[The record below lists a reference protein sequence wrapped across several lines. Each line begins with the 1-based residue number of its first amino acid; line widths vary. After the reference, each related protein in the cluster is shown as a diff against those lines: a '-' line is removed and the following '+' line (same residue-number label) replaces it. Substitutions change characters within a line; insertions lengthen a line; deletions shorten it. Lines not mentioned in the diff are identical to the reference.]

1 MRDRTSSTTLHQSA
15 MERAQEAALA
25 QDPEV
30 ARELFRRALE
40 LERRA
45 AEVWEETRD
54 EEPTRSILY
63 RSAAALAWSS
73 QDYAEA
79 ERLARKGLEGRPSGN
94 VVRELDELLEKVYRK
109 VPSLRAS

>member
-1 MRDRTSSTTLHQSA
+1 MKAGETMRDRASSASLHQSA
-15 MERAQEAALA
+15 MERTQEAVLA

-30 ARELFRRALE
+30 TRELFRRALD

-45 AEVWEETRD
+45 AEIWEETRD

-63 RSAAALAWSS
+63 RSAAALAWTS

-79 ERLARKGLEGRPSGN
+79 ERLARKGLEGRPPSN
-94 VVRELDELLEKVYRK
+94 IARELNELLETV
-109 VPSLRAS
+109 SAG

>member
-1 MRDRTSSTTLHQSA
+1 
-15 MERAQEAALA
+15 MERTQEAVLA

-45 AEVWEETRD
+45 AEVWEEETRD

-63 RSAAALAWSS
+63 RSAAALAWSC
-73 QDYAEA
+73 QNYAEA
-79 ERLARKGLEGRPSGN
+79 ERLARKGLEGRPPSN
-94 VVRELDELLEKVYRK
+94 TARELDELLEKVYRK